1 MAAEIKSNGVK
12 LETKVSK
19 TLRKKFKIRCA
30 ELNVSMAQRL
40 RDLMQ
45 KDLK

>member
-1 MAAEIKSNGVK
+1 MASEIKSKGVK
-12 LETKVSK
+12 LETTVSK
-19 TLRKKFKIRCA
+19 SLRKKFKIRCA
-30 ELNVSMAQRL
+30 GLNVSMAQRL